1 MGGLEVGQWWFI
13 QIGSNTT
20 VSKVKV
26 IDVTKLTVRFV
37 VDHKENGDDMS
48 SGKHRYMIEDI
59 HFIESTGE

>member
-20 VSKVKV
+20 VSKAKI
-26 IDVTKLTVRFV
+26 IDVTKLTVRFMI
-37 VDHKENGDDMS
+37 DNKENGDDMS
-48 SGKHRYMIEDI
+48 CEKHRYMIEDI